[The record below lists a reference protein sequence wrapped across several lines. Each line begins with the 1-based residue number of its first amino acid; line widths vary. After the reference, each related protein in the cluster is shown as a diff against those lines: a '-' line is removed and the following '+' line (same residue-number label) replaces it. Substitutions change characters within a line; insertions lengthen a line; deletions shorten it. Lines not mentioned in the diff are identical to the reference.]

1 MMHSHT
7 FFPLFFALQTT
18 WMNQLKDAQDNY
30 KLALKRSQEGGVDTQ
45 SVFEGIVPSSPQSLL
60 PGSPISSVSDSPPQ
74 LKMASSTAPK
84 DSTSTEDG
92 STDTLVQLAS
102 CAPGPSKL
110 PPGPLIPD
118 SIPSSMES
126 SLASLTNLDPD
137 PSFHPSPIPYIRR
150 PALPLTPSTRRT
162 RTRGSI
168 RAGRTSL
175 SPPASPA
182 RDRRLNTLKKL
193 HEKAKS
199 MDVMFV

>member
-1 MMHSHT
+1 
-7 FFPLFFALQTT
+7 
-18 WMNQLKDAQDNY
+18 MNQLKDAQANY
-30 KLALKRSQEGGVDTQ
+30 KLALKRSEVGGLDTQ
-45 SVFEGIVPSSPQSLL
+45 SIFEGIVPSSPQSLL
-60 PGSPISSVSDSPPQ
+60 PGSPLSSMTDSPQ
-74 LKMASSTAPK
+74 LKLASTAPK
-84 DSTSTEDG
+84 DSTTTEDD

-102 CAPGPSKL
+102 SPPKL
-110 PPGPLIPD
+110 TTATLIPD

-137 PSFHPSPIPYIRR
+137 TPSPFPYIRR
-150 PALPLTPSTRRT
+150 SALPLTPSTRRT

-182 RDRRLNTLKKL
+182 RDRRLNTLKAL